1 MTLTWVLA
9 PSGQAAGS
17 DLFLHIFVQKP
28 LSQAGSVT
36 LWPATSHARRATPLL
51 IWTLSG
57 TFQSCGSGGR
67 WRNSLLRVA
76 LAFFAKCPQ
85 LRELVLSVPLC
96 SLLGSSALGHV
107 RGQRAH
113 LLPESTDDVPD
124 RVGDFCYKTR
134 AGVGD
139 SVTPCSRDTFHMVHP
154 TPLLAPVSLDRL
166 GLQCDSPV

>member
-36 LWPATSHARRATPLL
+36 LWPATSRARRATSLL
-51 IWTLSG
+51 VWTLSG

-96 SLLGSSALGHV
+96 SLLGSSALGMSGV
-107 RGQRAH
+107 RGPICCLNR
-113 LLPESTDDVPD
+113 PMT
-124 RVGDFCYKTR
+124 
-134 AGVGD
+134 
-139 SVTPCSRDTFHMVHP
+139 SRIELVIFAT
-154 TPLLAPVSLDRL
+154 RL
-166 GLQCDSPV
+166 GLVSGTLSPRAQGTRSIWCTPPPSLPLCR